1 MNRPLLFL
9 FLSFVIALT
18 ACSREVKAPTPPAA
32 NEEILLGANLEISGK
47 YAQSGD
53 LAAAAINLA
62 IQEFNDADGVR
73 GKKVRLVIADN
84 QSSSTGSEIAFASL
98 ADDKNILAV
107 IGPSRSSTAIPLGPF
122 ADKFQLAFIA
132 TIATN
137 PRVTVDDSG
146 KTRPYAFRACF
157 IDPFQGT
164 VIANFARNT
173 LQARTA
179 AILIDQTSDYSKGLA
194 TFFQQSFS
202 RLDGQ
207 VIYEDG
213 YISGTIDFKNKLEP
227 LLALNPDILFL
238 PGFEIDSAYIIGQA
252 RSLGFTGPIVGGDGW
267 EPPTMFG
274 LIDYKL
280 LNNTYYCSDTSPAD
294 TAPAMQAFVKRF
306 KQYTGGKEPQQGTV
320 LAYDA
325 TCIALNALKT
335 AKSLER
341 KQVRDALERTSQL
354 PGITGLITLDEKH
367 NAAKSAVMIELS
379 NRSEIFKIRVTP

>member
-1 MNRPLLFL
+1 MNRLLFLL
-9 FLSFVIALT
+9 FLSFSIALT
-18 ACSREVKAPTPPAA
+18 ACSREVQAPSAPT
-32 NEEILLGANLEISGK
+32 NEEILLGANLEMSGK

-62 IQEFNDADGVR
+62 LQECNDAGGIH
-73 GKKVRLVIADN
+73 GKKVRLIVADN
-84 QSSSTGSEIAFASL
+84 QSSSTGSESAFASL
-98 ADDKNILAV
+98 AANKNVLAV
-107 IGPSRSSTAIPLGPF
+107 IGPSRSSTAIPIGPF

-137 PRVTVDDSG
+137 PRVTVDDYG

-164 VIANFARNT
+164 VIASFARNT
-173 LQARTA
+173 LQARNA

-207 VIYEDG
+207 VVYEDG
-213 YISGTIDFKNKLEP
+213 YISGTIDFKNKLKP
-227 LLALNPDILFL
+227 LLAAKPDLLFI
-238 PGFEIDSAYIIGQA
+238 PGFEIDSAYIIAQA
-252 RSLGFTGPIVGGDGW
+252 RSLGFKGPIVGGDGW
-267 EPPTMFG
+267 EPSTMFN

-294 TAPAMQAFVKRF
+294 TAPAMQDFVARF
-306 KQYTGGKEPQQGTV
+306 KQYSGGKEPQQGTV

-325 TCIALNALKT
+325 TGIALNALKT
-335 AKSLER
+335 ATSLER
-341 KQVRDALERTSQL
+341 KSVRDALEQTSQL
-354 PGITGLITLDEKH
+354 PAISGHITLDEKH

-379 NRSEIFKIRVTP
+379 NKSEIFKIRVTP